1 MTTVFALALPLVLS
15 SVVAGAAPPTGKGA
29 AAAAS
34 SAPAAAPAASGTAA
48 AAAASAGAPTA
59 TTAASSAPVS
69 PVTPTPTPAAS
80 GDASMS
86 GATYAVRLR
95 DLEQR
100 VDELKDQIRR
110 SHTRLALLSDTIMG
124 GGAAGSRSE
133 VEFKNEM
140 SSAFQLARAL
150 FVIDG
155 QVQYN
160 RQDDSGALGDQ
171 KEIPIY
177 SGSVPP
183 GDHTIQVALTFQG
196 NGYGVFSYLRGYKFE
211 VKSSHAFTAVE
222 GKSISVIATAFEKGG
237 VTTPLEQRPAIEWQE
252 KLLPLGGGSVTAQ
265 PAAGSQSAAPGGGAS
280 NASGGLSVS
289 GGVSVGGGKK

>member
-1 MTTVFALALPLVLS
+1 MTTKPEQ
-15 SVVAGAAPPTGKGA
+15 G
-29 AAAAS
+29 
-34 SAPAAAPAASGTAA
+34 
-48 AAAASAGAPTA
+48 
-59 TTAASSAPVS
+59 
-69 PVTPTPTPAAS
+69 
-80 GDASMS
+80 MS
-86 GATYAVRLR
+86 GATYSVRLR

-110 SHTRLALLSDTIMG
+110 SHTRLALLSDTIIG

-140 SSAFQLARAL
+140 SSAFQLTRAL
-150 FVIDG
+150 FIIDN

-160 RQDDSGALGDQ
+160 RQDDSGALADQ
-171 KEIPIY
+171 KDIPIY

-211 VKSSHAFTAVE
+211 VKSSHSFTAVE
-222 GKSISVIATAFEKGG
+222 GKTITIRATAFEKGG
-237 VTTPLEQRPAIEWQE
+237 VTTPLEQRPTIEWQE
-252 KLLPLGGGSVTAQ
+252 KLQPLA
-265 PAAGSQSAAPGGGAS
+265 GGA
-280 NASGGLSVS
+280 AAAVPPGTPPAGAGASVS

>member
-1 MTTVFALALPLVLS
+1 MLFALVLPL
-15 SVVAGAAPPTGKGA
+15 AAPSMVAMAQPAGKGA
-29 AAAAS
+29 PTVGASASVAVSIPAATASVAVSAAPS
-34 SAPAAAPAASGTAA
+34 GAGVPAPA
-48 AAAASAGAPTA
+48 
-59 TTAASSAPVS
+59 
-69 PVTPTPTPAAS
+69 VTVDMNAKPLAEQSVT
-80 GDASMS
+80 

-110 SHTRLALLSDTIMG
+110 SHTRLALLSDTIIG

-133 VEFKNEM
+133 VEFRNEM
-140 SSAFQLARAL
+140 SSAFQLTRAL

-160 RQDDSGALGDQ
+160 RTDDGGALADQ

-222 GKSISVIATAFEKGG
+222 GKTITIRATSFEKGG
-237 VTTPLEQRPAIEWQE
+237 VTTPLEQRPTIEWQE
-252 KLLPLGGGSVTAQ
+252 KLQPLAGGAATAIS
-265 PAAGSQSAAPGGGAS
+265 PAPGAGSP
-280 NASGGLSVS
+280 
-289 GGVSVGGGKK
+289 VGGQK

>member
-1 MTTVFALALPLVLS
+1 MN
-15 SVVAGAAPPTGKGA
+15 
-29 AAAAS
+29 
-34 SAPAAAPAASGTAA
+34 
-48 AAAASAGAPTA
+48 
-59 TTAASSAPVS
+59 
-69 PVTPTPTPAAS
+69 
-80 GDASMS
+80 

-110 SHTRLALLSDTIMG
+110 SHTRLALLSDTILG

-133 VEFKNEM
+133 VEYKNEM
-140 SSAFQLARAL
+140 SSAFQLVRAL

-160 RQDDSGALGDQ
+160 RQDDSGALADQ
-171 KEIPIY
+171 KAIPIY

-211 VKSSHAFTAVE
+211 VKSSHAFTATE
-222 GKSISVIATAFEKGG
+222 GKTITVTATSFEKGG
-237 VTTPLEQRPAIEWQE
+237 VTTPLDQRPAIEWQE
-252 KLLPLGGGSVTAQ
+252 KLQ
-265 PAAGSQSAAPGGGAS
+265 PIGGGAIAS
-280 NASGGLSVS
+280 PPAGAPSGGNGGGAKGGASVS
-289 GGVSVGGGKK
+289 GGVSVGGGSK

>member
-1 MTTVFALALPLVLS
+1 MRRRLTILFGLLLPLAGY
-15 SVVAGAAPPTGKGA
+15 SVVATAQQPAGKGA
-29 AAAAS
+29 APATSSSVPATVAA
-34 SAPAAAPAASGTAA
+34 TAA
-48 AAAASAGAPTA
+48 ATASASVAMPAP
-59 TTAASSAPVS
+59 S
-69 PVTPTPTPAAS
+69 VTVDMRAKP
-80 GDASMS
+80 GDMAVT

-110 SHTRLALLSDTIMG
+110 SHTRLALLSDVIVG

-133 VEFKNEM
+133 VEFRNEM
-140 SSAFQLARAL
+140 SSAFQLTRAL

-160 RQDDSGALGDQ
+160 RTDDGGALADQ

-222 GKSISVIATAFEKGG
+222 GKTITIRATSFEKGG
-237 VTTPLEQRPAIEWQE
+237 VTTPLEQRPTIEWQE
-252 KLLPLGGGSVTAQ
+252 KLQPLAGGPTVGVQQIGPPGAGSSGGG
-265 PAAGSQSAAPGGGAS
+265 
-280 NASGGLSVS
+280 N
-289 GGVSVGGGKK
+289 K